1 MLAGLDGQD
10 GLDRLVVYWAG
21 ERARQRAR
29 MGDGGMM
36 KGARNLL
43 RALPPGADAPWGLP
57 VSART
62 IQEHCP
68 ACQRT
73 APTASP
79 SCVPSAEQ
87 RINPGLYLHTLSL
100 RVRACV
106 PACSPWPPHKPQFD
120 RAAHLHGS
128 TTPGSSCHSDT
139 CHLLV

>member
-1 MLAGLDGQD
+1 
-10 GLDRLVVYWAG
+10 
-21 ERARQRAR
+21 
-29 MGDGGMM
+29 M

-73 APTASP
+73 AQTASP

-87 RINPGLYLHTLSL
+87 RINPGLIQGSTYIHHHS
-100 RVRACV
+100 VCV
-106 PACSPWPPHKPQFD
+106 PAYLRALYGRHTNPQFD
-120 RAAHLHGS
+120 RAAHLHDS

>member
-1 MLAGLDGQD
+1 
-10 GLDRLVVYWAG
+10 
-21 ERARQRAR
+21 
-29 MGDGGMM
+29 M

-73 APTASP
+73 AQTASP

-87 RINPGLYLHTLSL
+87 RINPGLIQGSTYIHVYTITPCACL
-100 RVRACV
+100 RACV
-106 PACSPWPPHKPQFD
+106 LSM
-120 RAAHLHGS
+120 AATQTPNSIGLHIS
-128 TTPGSSCHSDT
+128 TTPRLQAPAATLTRAIYSSNSRV
-139 CHLLV
+139 L